1 MVKLTTEILEMR
13 EKEEPDEEDEDS
25 EDIDQNDL
33 DDLDDALDIKGKKI
47 TLGKFDNKDLQDD
60 PDDAS
65 YDSDQE
71 YRDQITYDSPLENI
85 CEVLFMKEVLESKGF
100 LIRYCEN

>member
-1 MVKLTTEILEMR
+1 MEKMIKLTTEILELR
-13 EKEEPDEEDEDS
+13 DVEEPENDED
-25 EDIDQNDL
+25 EDIDQGDL

-65 YDSDQE
+65 YDSDDE
-71 YRDQITYDSPLENI
+71 FRDQITYDSPLENI
-85 CEVLFMKEVLESKGF
+85 CEVLDLKEVLENIAKTDV
-100 LIRYCEN
+100 